1 MIRLAAQAAA
11 RCGWRVEVLDPFTG
25 HAARIH
31 DGARSVLIGAGASYS
46 YPINPVPAATL
57 ARDKAHAAQILSTA
71 GQRVPEGRLFFL
83 HPAYRDLRPAGRELS
98 DAASYA
104 ATLGYPVFVK
114 PNTGARGDGAELI
127 TDAEALPHH
136 LKTIAAR
143 YFAAL
148 IQRPVPGAEYR
159 LFVAD
164 GRVRFSHRRAG
175 AVLLGDGVQTVRALL
190 EAANAALAAK
200 RLTPVATAPDQ
211 NPVLAAGL
219 RAAGLGP
226 GDILAPGQALPY
238 MARGNLS
245 AGGRPEAF
253 STQHPPAV
261 HIAATAIADAL
272 DLRVA
277 GVDVLTT
284 APLADTAAWTVLEV
298 NANPGLTAPEA
309 VGQPN
314 LAITIMA
321 DILTASFAQA
331 DAAQAYRTQVDRTQ
345 GSPRA

>member
-1 MIRLAAQAAA
+1 MIRLFARAAA
-11 RCGWRVEVLDPFTG
+11 RCGWRIEMLDPFTG

-31 DGARSVLIGAGASYS
+31 DGARSVLIGAGSSYS

-57 ARDKAHAAQILSTA
+57 ARDKAHAAQILRTA
-71 GQRVPEGRLFFL
+71 GHRVPEGRLFFL
-83 HPAYRDLRPAGRELS
+83 HPAYRDLRPAGQELS
-98 DAASYA
+98 DAARYA
-104 ATLGYPVFVK
+104 AQLGYPVFVK
-114 PNTGARGDGAELI
+114 PNTGARGDGVELI
-127 TDAEALPHH
+127 ANAEALPHH
-136 LKTIAAR
+136 LKTIAVR

-148 IQRPVPGAEYR
+148 IQRPVAGAEYR

-164 GRVRFSHRRAG
+164 GRVRFSHRRAR

-190 EAANAALAAK
+190 DAANTALEAK
-200 RLTPVATAPDQ
+200 RLTPVATTPEQ
-211 NPVLAAGL
+211 NPVLAAGM
-219 RAAGLGP
+219 AAVGIGVDDVP
-226 GDILAPGQALPY
+226 VPGQALPY

-253 STQHPPAV
+253 TTEHPPTVHTAAAAV
-261 HIAATAIADAL
+261 ADAL

-284 APLADTAAWTVLEV
+284 APLANAAAWTVLEV

-309 VGQPN
+309 MGKPE
-314 LAITIMA
+314 LAITIVT

-331 DAAQAYRTQVDRTQ
+331 DAARAYRARVRT
-345 GSPRA
+345 PA